1 MAQSLE
7 FIHRGGGTPGTIYR
21 LAVGLSML
29 VMVVSGSMVFLR
41 SELVP
46 GKIDAHILE
55 ESGKP

>member
-1 MAQSLE
+1 MSLE